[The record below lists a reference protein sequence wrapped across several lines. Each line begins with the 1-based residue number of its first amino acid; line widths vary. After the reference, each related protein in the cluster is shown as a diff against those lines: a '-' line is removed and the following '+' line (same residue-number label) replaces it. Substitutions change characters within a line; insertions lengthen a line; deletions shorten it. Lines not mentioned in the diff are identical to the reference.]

1 MNRDELLE
9 AMENTINDINQVKEK
24 INQTGEPSI
33 LDQLR
38 RKLKELVDQHFRL
51 IDQLG

>member
-1 MNRDELLE
+1 MNRDELLD
-9 AMENTINDINQVKEK
+9 AMENTINDINLVKEK
-24 INQTGEPSI
+24 IKKTEEPSI

-38 RKLKELVDQHFRL
+38 RKMKELVDQHFRL